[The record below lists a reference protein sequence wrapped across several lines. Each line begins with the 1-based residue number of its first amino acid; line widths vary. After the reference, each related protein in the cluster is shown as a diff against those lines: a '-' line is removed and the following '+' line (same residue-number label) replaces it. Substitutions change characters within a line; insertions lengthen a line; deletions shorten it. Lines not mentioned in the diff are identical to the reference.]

1 MYRAGLTSNKENRSP
16 PKNVYGSSLK
26 SGLSGGMH
34 SKPTISSSG
43 AVRVPS
49 KVPSSAVRPAT
60 AHPSSTS
67 SSHSNHAMARPA
79 TASSKTASSSARPRE
94 EQSQQRVAQPSAGVK
109 TWELTDFDIG
119 KPLGRVCVCECVCVC
134 VVGGASGSLRA
145 TSETCTLRRR

>member
-49 KVPSSAVRPAT
+49 KVPSSSVRLAT

-94 EQSQQRVAQPSAGVK
+94 EQQQQSQQRVAQPSAGVK

-119 KPLGRVCVCECVCVC
+119 KPLGRVRV
-134 VVGGASGSLRA
+134 
-145 TSETCTLRRR
+145 